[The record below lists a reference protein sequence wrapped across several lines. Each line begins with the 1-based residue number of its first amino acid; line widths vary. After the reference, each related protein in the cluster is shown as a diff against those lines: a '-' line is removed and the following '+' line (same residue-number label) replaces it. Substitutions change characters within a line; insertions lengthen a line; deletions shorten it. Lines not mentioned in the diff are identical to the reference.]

1 MRRCSAIA
9 LAILLLAIPSSPKDK
24 KKSSLPAAIL
34 RAQFVAVIVDPD
46 AGIPLMSPGEN
57 ETARSDVEAALE
69 KWGRFKTT
77 LNTANSDLI
86 LVVRKGGKPIKP
98 AIGGVPNEPPVVV
111 NPDDSGITIRGQ
123 RGTPPDLS
131 ASGTERNGTPTMRSE
146 ISSQTTCWRF
156 ISVAL
161 IIRWIHLR
169 CGDIRPAIVCS
180 IQPFPPL
187 KSCVKPL
194 RIQRKRNHKTRRRQ
208 SQIKVTHSRRI
219 A

>member
-146 ISSQTTCWRF
+146 ISSPDDVLAVYLGGVDYPLD
-156 ISVAL
+156 S
-161 IIRWIHLR
+161 
-169 CGDIRPAIVCS
+169 
-180 IQPFPPL
+180 PPL
-187 KSCVKPL
+187 WRYTARNSLQHPTVPAVEKLRQAIADSEKAKP
-194 RIQRKRNHKTRRRQ
+194 
-208 SQIKVTHSRRI
+208 
-219 A
+219 